1 MVVLHY
7 AGIGKNNASGVSVIV
22 PRIAD
27 SHARFAKVG
36 LFNYDG
42 EFFDTVEG
50 VVRLSDFIKSD
61 DYREFPEPFNKPD
74 VVLLHSPIPLPQFM
88 AIARNLKKDKIP
100 YVIVPHG
107 CFSAHAMK
115 KGNIKKRVARILY
128 LDKMIAD
135 AARIQYLSLG
145 EKRASIYKNKESFI
159 VPNGI
164 DTKDFLKSDE
174 ERDAL
179 EFAFIGRKDVYHKG
193 IDILLEAWSKAK
205 DSVGSKAVLRIY
217 GPATPQQEEA
227 LAEIISTNGLENSVF
242 CEPAVFGKEKEGVYL
257 KTDVFV
263 LTSLF
268 EGQPVAILE
277 SWSYGVPTLVTPG
290 TNVWEECAEHGCGWS
305 VERSADAIANEIIK
319 IVNDR
324 ADVRKRAKN
333 AYDYASSEYNW
344 DRVSERYRKEL
355 ESLNKK

>member
-22 PRIAD
+22 PRIVD

-42 EFFDTVEG
+42 ECFDTVEG

-88 AIARNLKKDKIP
+88 AIAKKLKKDKIP

-107 CFSAHAMK
+107 CFSVHAMK

-135 AARIQYLSLG
+135 AAKIQYLSLG
-145 EKRASIYKNKESFI
+145 EQRTSIYKNKESFI

-164 DTKDFLKSDE
+164 DVKDFLESDE

-179 EFAFIGRKDVYHKG
+179 EFVFIGRKDVYHKG

-205 DSVGSKAVLRIY
+205 DSIGSKAVLRIY

-227 LAEIISTNGLENSVF
+227 LAEIISANGLEESVF

-333 AYDYASSEYNW
+333 AYDYASNEYNW